1 VKTVQFV
8 FVITSEQLNETTMD
22 IRMNNNTTIAL
33 GITGSIAAY
42 KAADLC
48 SRLTK
53 NGFDVNVLMTE
64 SAGRLVGEQTFFTLS
79 RNPVIS
85 SLWNLPEWQPGHI
98 ALAER
103 AALLVVAPCTAN
115 FIGKYTHGIADD
127 ALTTYAL
134 SHPGPVILAPAMNP
148 VMWQNSAVQDN
159 VALLKKRG
167 TCFVGPGEGNV
178 ACGTSG
184 VGRMSEPEEI
194 IIKINEIIA
203 HIKAI

>member
-1 VKTVQFV
+1 
-8 FVITSEQLNETTMD
+8 
-22 IRMNNNTTIAL
+22 MNNNTTIVL

-48 SRLTK
+48 SQLTK
-53 NGFDVNVLMTE
+53 NGFDVNVLMTQ
-64 SAGRLVGEQTFFTLS
+64 SAGKLVGEQIFLTLS

-85 SLWNLPEWQPGHI
+85 SLWTLPDWQPGHI

-103 AALLVVAPCTAN
+103 AKLLVIAPCTAN

-134 SHPGPVILAPAMNP
+134 SHAGPVILAPAMNP
-148 VMWQNSAVQDN
+148 VMWQNCAVQAN
-159 VALLKKRG
+159 VELLKSRG
-167 TCFVGPGEGNV
+167 VHFVGPVKGTV

-184 VGRMSEPEEI
+184 VGRMAEVEEI
-194 IIKINEIIA
+194 ISTITATI
-203 HIKAI
+203 